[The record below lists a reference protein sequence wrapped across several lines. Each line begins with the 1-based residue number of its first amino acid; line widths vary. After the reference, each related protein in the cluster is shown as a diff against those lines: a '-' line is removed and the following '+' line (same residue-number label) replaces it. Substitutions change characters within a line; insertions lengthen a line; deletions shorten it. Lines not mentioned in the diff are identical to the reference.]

1 MTIRTSLFAL
11 ILCAA
16 YAGSVA
22 AADSPGCPDCR
33 DIKAPQDYLACMKTC
48 LADNSTQTST
58 PAATTSPLD
67 KFAKDAESAGWTLS
81 KKHDTVTDVTSVSV
95 SKASIEALKV
105 SDQPMEVTLTFA
117 ADSKAVGGLYLRA
130 PDLSDLKSIPFLSIF
145 DSMVVS
151 ALFGSSV
158 TARVDKNEAITLP
171 VRSTKDGIYLEGSEK
186 LLPQMTS
193 GGLLTVRLSGNF
205 TAKTDLYFD
214 LRGFKSA
221 AQWVQLSVGG
231 IKAAPEAAD
240 PDESLS
246 DLEKL
251 FGSFLELLPSDNT
264 GSRTADPVTP
274 KNDSDLMK
282 F

>member
-1 MTIRTSLFAL
+1 MTIRTSLSAL

-22 AADSPGCPDCR
+22 AADCPACR

-158 TARVDKNEAITLP
+158 TTRVDKNEAVTLP

-186 LLPQMTS
+186 LLPQMTT

-221 AQWVQLSVGG
+221 VQWVQLSVGG

-240 PDESLS
+240 PNESLS

-251 FGSFLELLPSDNT
+251 FGSFLELLPSDEA
-264 GSRTADPVTP
+264 SQHSAAPVTP
-274 KNDSDLMK
+274 KNDADLMK

>member
-1 MTIRTSLFAL
+1 MTIRTSLSAL
-11 ILCAA
+11 ILYAA

-22 AADSPGCPDCR
+22 AADCPACR

-48 LADNSTQTST
+48 LADNSTQTSP

-67 KFAKDAESAGWTLS
+67 KFAKDAESARWTLS
-81 KKHDTVTDVTSVSV
+81 KNHDTVTDLTSVSV

-105 SDQPMEVTLTFA
+105 IDQPMEVTLTFA

-145 DSMVVS
+145 DSMAVS

-158 TARVDKNEAITLP
+158 TARVDKNEAVTLP

>member
-1 MTIRTSLFAL
+1 MTIRTSLSAL
-11 ILCAA
+11 LLSAVG
-16 YAGSVA
+16 AGSVA
-22 AADSPGCPDCR
+22 AADCPACR
-33 DIKAPQDYLACMKTC
+33 DVKAPQDYLACMKAC
-48 LADNSTQTST
+48 LAENSAQTISVT
-58 PAATTSPLD
+58 TTSPLD

-81 KKHDTVTDVTSVSV
+81 KNHDTVTDVTTVSM
-95 SKASIEALKV
+95 SKTSIEALKV
-105 SDQPMEVTLTFA
+105 SNQPMEVTLTFS
-117 ADSKAVGGLYLRA
+117 ADSKAVGGLYLRV
-130 PDLSDLKSIPFLSIF
+130 PDLSNLKSIPFLSLF
-145 DSMVVS
+145 DSMAVS

-158 TARVDKNEAITLP
+158 TARVDKNEAVTLP

-186 LLPQMTS
+186 LLPQMTT

-240 PDESLS
+240 PNESLS

-251 FGSFLELLPSDNT
+251 FGSFLELLP
-264 GSRTADPVTP
+264 ADEASQHSAAPVTP
-274 KNDSDLMK
+274 KNDADLMK

>member
-1 MTIRTSLFAL
+1 MTIRTSLSAL
-11 ILCAA
+11 LLSAVS
-16 YAGSVA
+16 AGSVA
-22 AADSPGCPDCR
+22 AADCPACR
-33 DIKAPQDYLACMKTC
+33 DVKAPQDYLACMKAC
-48 LADNSTQTST
+48 LAENSTQTST

-81 KKHDTVTDVTSVSV
+81 KNHDTVTDVTSVSV

-145 DSMVVS
+145 DSMAVS

>member
-1 MTIRTSLFAL
+1 MTIRTSLSAL

-58 PAATTSPLD
+58 PAATMSPLD

-117 ADSKAVGGLYLRA
+117 ADNKAVGGLYLRA

-145 DSMVVS
+145 DSMAVS

-158 TARVDKNEAITLP
+158 TARVDKNEAVTLP

-221 AQWVQLSVGG
+221 AQWVQLFVGG

>member
-1 MTIRTSLFAL
+1 MTIRTSLSAL
-11 ILCAA
+11 ILCAVG
-16 YAGSVA
+16 AGSVA
-22 AADSPGCPDCR
+22 AADCPACR
-33 DIKAPQDYLACMKTC
+33 DVKAPQDYLACMKAC
-48 LADNSTQTST
+48 LAENATQPSAS
-58 PAATTSPLD
+58 AATTSPLD

-81 KKHDTVTDVTSVSV
+81 KNHDTVTDVTTVSV

-105 SDQPMEVTLTFA
+105 SEQPMEVTLSFA
-117 ADSKAVGGLYLRA
+117 ADSKAVGGLYLRV
-130 PDLSDLKSIPFLSIF
+130 PDLSDLKRIPFLSLF
-145 DSMVVS
+145 DSMAVS
-151 ALFGSSV
+151 ALFGNNV
-158 TARVDKNEAITLP
+158 TARVDKNEATTLT

-186 LLPQMTS
+186 LLSQMTT

-231 IKAAPEAAD
+231 IKAAPETAD
-240 PDESLS
+240 PNESLS

-251 FGSFLELLPSDNT
+251 FGSFLELLPSEND
-264 GSRTADPVTP
+264 GSRAAQPVAP
-274 KNDSDLMK
+274 KNDADLMK

>member
-1 MTIRTSLFAL
+1 MTLRTSLSAL
-11 ILCAA
+11 LLSAVG
-16 YAGSVA
+16 AGSVA
-22 AADSPGCPDCR
+22 AADCPACR
-33 DIKAPQDYLACMKTC
+33 DVKAPQDYLACMKTC

-145 DSMVVS
+145 DSMAVS

-158 TARVDKNEAITLP
+158 TARVDKNEAVTLP

>member
-1 MTIRTSLFAL
+1 MTIRTSLSAL

-22 AADSPGCPDCR
+22 AADCPACR

-48 LADNSTQTST
+48 LADNSTQTSP

-81 KKHDTVTDVTSVSV
+81 KNHDTVTDLTSVSV

-145 DSMVVS
+145 DSMAVS

-158 TARVDKNEAITLP
+158 TARVDKNEAVTLP

-240 PDESLS
+240 PNESLS

-251 FGSFLELLPSDNT
+251 FGSFLELPPSDVA
-264 GSRTADPVTP
+264 SQHSAAPVTP
-274 KNDSDLMK
+274 KNDADLMK

>member
-1 MTIRTSLFAL
+1 MTIRTSLSVL

-22 AADSPGCPDCR
+22 AADCPACR

-81 KKHDTVTDVTSVSV
+81 KNHDTVTDVTSVSV

-105 SDQPMEVTLTFA
+105 SDQPMEVALTFS
-117 ADSKAVGGLYLRA
+117 ADSKAVGGLYLRV
-130 PDLSDLKSIPFLSIF
+130 PNLSNLKSIPFLSLF
-145 DSMVVS
+145 DSMAVS
-151 ALFGSSV
+151 ALFGNTV
-158 TARVDKNEAITLP
+158 TARVDKNEATTLK

-186 LLPQMTS
+186 LLPQMTT
-193 GGLLTVRLSGNF
+193 GGLLIVRLSGNF

-240 PDESLS
+240 PNESLS

-251 FGSFLELLPSDNT
+251 FGSFLELLPSDEA
-264 GSRTADPVTP
+264 SQHSAAPVTP
-274 KNDSDLMK
+274 KNDADLMK

>member
-158 TARVDKNEAITLP
+158 TTRVDKNEAVTLP

-205 TAKTDLYFD
+205 TAKTDLSFD